1 MLLMAIKFLILC
13 SLAASPRDSSL
24 ALFISVFCTHT
35 KTINMFL
42 ECCKS
47 EICSDFFHQLKWWM
61 CWAVWE
67 LQRGQA
73 AVRESTP
80 LPSPHAGFKQGT
92 CRTFLTN
99 GLIYAAIVSF
109 SSGYSFH
116 IDFFSL
122 TLQYTKASTAH
133 NFFFLHLLIWDLSFK
148 NNWVQHWVIMAPNES
163 CSAGLNVKTSEP
175 LIYVIGSVSWQ
186 TAQRKAYLFFKMHYM
201 KSLFLHLWLFICFS
215 FGNMI
220 MDFHYYLFIFT
231 FGICI

>member
-1 MLLMAIKFLILC
+1 MVQWLKNHHQTTLLMAIKFPILC

-24 ALFISVFCTHT
+24 ALFMCVFCTCT
-35 KTINMFL
+35 KTINVFL

-61 CWAVWE
+61 CGAVWE

-73 AVRESTP
+73 AVRESIP

-116 IDFFSL
+116 IDFFLSHP
-122 TLQYTKASTAH
+122 ASAAQ
-133 NFFFLHLLIWDLSFK
+133 FFASVDMRFPFK
-148 NNWVQHWVIMAPNES
+148 NN
-163 CSAGLNVKTSEP
+163 CSGCNVELLWPPLN
-175 LIYVIGSVSWQ
+175 YVHRVG
-186 TAQRKAYLFFKMHYM
+186 T
-201 KSLFLHLWLFICFS
+201 
-215 FGNMI
+215 
-220 MDFHYYLFIFT
+220 
-231 FGICI
+231 

>member
-1 MLLMAIKFLILC
+1 MVQWLKNHHQPTLLMAIKFPILC

-24 ALFISVFCTHT
+24 ALFMCVFCTCT

-47 EICSDFFHQLKWWM
+47 EICSDFFHQPKWWM
-61 CWAVWE
+61 CGAVCE

-73 AVRESTP
+73 AVRESIP

-116 IDFFSL
+116 IDFFLSPCSIQKQVL
-122 TLQYTKASTAH
+122 LSI
-133 NFFFLHLLIWDLSFK
+133 LHLLIWDLPFK
-148 NNWVQHWVIMAPNES
+148 NN
-163 CSAGLNVKTSEP
+163 CSATLS
-175 LIYVIGSVSWQ
+175 Y
-186 TAQRKAYLFFKMHYM
+186 YC
-201 KSLFLHLWLFICFS
+201 LH
-215 FGNMI
+215 
-220 MDFHYYLFIFT
+220 
-231 FGICI
+231 

>member
-1 MLLMAIKFLILC
+1 MRRAISAASVLWLVPNNMVQWLKNQRQPTLLMAIKFLILC

-24 ALFISVFCTHT
+24 ALFICVFCTHT

-67 LQRGQA
+67 QQRGQA
-73 AVRESTP
+73 AVRESSP

-116 IDFFSL
+116 MDFFLSPCSIQK
-122 TLQYTKASTAH
+122 QYCSVFCISWYEICHFKTVLGAA
-133 NFFFLHLLIWDLSFK
+133 LS
-148 NNWVQHWVIMAPNES
+148 
-163 CSAGLNVKTSEP
+163 
-175 LIYVIGSVSWQ
+175 
-186 TAQRKAYLFFKMHYM
+186 
-201 KSLFLHLWLFICFS
+201 
-215 FGNMI
+215 
-220 MDFHYYLFIFT
+220 YYGPPFN
-231 FGICI
+231 CI

>member
-1 MLLMAIKFLILC
+1 MVQWLKNHHQPTLLMAIKFPILC

-24 ALFISVFCTHT
+24 ALFMCVFCTCT

-61 CWAVWE
+61 WRAVWE

-73 AVRESTP
+73 AVRESIP

-116 IDFFSL
+116 IDFFLSHPAV
-122 TLQYTKASTAH
+122 YKSKRCSVCCIGWYEIC
-133 NFFFLHLLIWDLSFK
+133 HLNS
-148 NNWVQHWVIMAPNES
+148 
-163 CSAGLNVKTSEP
+163 
-175 LIYVIGSVSWQ
+175 
-186 TAQRKAYLFFKMHYM
+186 
-201 KSLFLHLWLFICFS
+201 
-215 FGNMI
+215 
-220 MDFHYYLFIFT
+220 
-231 FGICI
+231 

>member
-1 MLLMAIKFLILC
+1 MAIKFLILC

-24 ALFISVFCTHT
+24 ALFICVFCTHT

-67 LQRGQA
+67 QQRGQA
-73 AVRESTP
+73 AVRESSP

-116 IDFFSL
+116 MD
-122 TLQYTKASTAH
+122 
-133 NFFFLHLLIWDLSFK
+133 FFFLSPCSIQKQLLLTVFCISWYEICHFK
-148 NNWVQHWVIMAPNES
+148 TVQGAVLNYYAPPPP
-163 CSAGLNVKTSEP
+163 LN
-175 LIYVIGSVSWQ
+175 
-186 TAQRKAYLFFKMHYM
+186 
-201 KSLFLHLWLFICFS
+201 
-215 FGNMI
+215 
-220 MDFHYYLFIFT
+220 
-231 FGICI
+231 CI